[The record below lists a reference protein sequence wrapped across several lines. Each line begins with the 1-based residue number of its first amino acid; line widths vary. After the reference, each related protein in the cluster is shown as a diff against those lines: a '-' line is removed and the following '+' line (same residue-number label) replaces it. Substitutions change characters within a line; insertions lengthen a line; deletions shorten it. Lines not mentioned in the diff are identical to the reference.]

1 MDQAR
6 SFSKFNNTAHDLM
19 MMKEVNL
26 NSKNSNWNPA
36 KFDKRC
42 KEVNNKQ
49 NNDQRN
55 LEPNWTRGVSDHT
68 QSKVLVSDTT
78 STDD

>member
-1 MDQAR
+1 MQG
-6 SFSKFNNTAHDLM
+6 
-19 MMKEVNL
+19 
-26 NSKNSNWNPA
+26 
-36 KFDKRC
+36 
-42 KEVNNKQ
+42 NNKQ

-55 LEPNWTRGVSDHT
+55 LEPNWTRGVSGHT